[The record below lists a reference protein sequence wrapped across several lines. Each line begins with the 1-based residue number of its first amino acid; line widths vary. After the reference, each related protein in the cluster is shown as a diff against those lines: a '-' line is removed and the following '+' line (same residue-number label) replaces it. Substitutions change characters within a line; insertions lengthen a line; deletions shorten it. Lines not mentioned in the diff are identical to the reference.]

1 MNDTSETWLT
11 QEACD
16 RLAAELS
23 HLETEGRE
31 ELRERILA
39 AREEGDLR
47 ENAEYHQA
55 KEDQG
60 FAEARIRQIRHIL
73 DNAKVGERPAGDTH
87 VDHGAKVTLR
97 DDDGDVETYAYAAA
111 ENRIEGMPMI
121 SPESPLGAALRGK
134 RPGDVVTYEAP
145 GGSFTVEVVSV
156 GTF

>member
-1 MNDTSETWLT
+1 MNDTTGTWLT
-11 QEACD
+11 QEAHD
-16 RLAAELS
+16 RLVAELAD
-23 HLETEGRE
+23 LETEGRE
-31 ELRERILA
+31 ELRKRILA

-60 FAEARIRQIRHIL
+60 FAEARIRQIRQIL

-111 ENRIEGMPMI
+111 ENRIEGMAMI

-145 GGSFTVEVVSV
+145 AGSFTVEVVSV
-156 GTF
+156 ESF